1 MFIKKSIHN
10 QRSLHYLPYITPLV
24 NCIDLWFN
32 MAGFRCLLFLVG
44 SFYWLKRQVQTCAR
58 ISVGYESRS
67 LIVRRFNK
75 SFTSIVVLYVH
86 YKLFYKIRVDNFNF
100 SSENSYPILNR
111 FCTDVSSA
119 VLERGRVVIG
129 RLEIYQ
135 TQIVKLPNNRTHMH
149 VPTSSLPVEWTITG
163 YRRMYMLHT
172 YGRKTLTVL
181 QICLNVHK

>member
-1 MFIKKSIHN
+1 
-10 QRSLHYLPYITPLV
+10 
-24 NCIDLWFN
+24 

-67 LIVRRFNK
+67 LIVGRFNK
-75 SFTSIVVLYVH
+75 SFTFCFVVCLTSVVH

-135 TQIVKLPNNRTHMH
+135 THIVKLPNNRTHMH
-149 VPTSSLPVEWTITG
+149 APTSSLPVEWTITG

-181 QICLNVHK
+181 QICLQVHK

>member
-1 MFIKKSIHN
+1 MYDSTWRDSGVYCSWSAAFIDLNARYK
-10 QRSLHYLPYITPLV
+10 LALGFPLV
-24 NCIDLWFN
+24 TNLGHSLLGGLINHLLPLLCCIL
-32 MAGFRCLLFLVG
+32 
-44 SFYWLKRQVQTCAR
+44 T
-58 ISVGYESRS
+58 SV
-67 LIVRRFNK
+67 VR
-75 SFTSIVVLYVH
+75 

-135 TQIVKLPNNRTHMH
+135 THIVKLPNNRTHMH
-149 VPTSSLPVEWTITG
+149 APTSSLPVEWTITG

-181 QICLNVHK
+181 QICLQVHK